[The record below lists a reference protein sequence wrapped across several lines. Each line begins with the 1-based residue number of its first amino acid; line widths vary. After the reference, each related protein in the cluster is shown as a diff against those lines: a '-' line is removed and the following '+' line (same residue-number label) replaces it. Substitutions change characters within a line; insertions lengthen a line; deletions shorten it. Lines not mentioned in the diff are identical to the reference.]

1 MNDDYMTAIT
11 VLYQSLDLLQK
22 IGSAQAQPLAKII
35 ERVKQEQKQQKQ
47 QKACLSREHRE
58 GEDSLERWLNSLD
71 EERRHGVNHALASEI
86 FSKSNETQ
94 QRMESE
100 RLYEQAESQAKA
112 GQTQEAIALCRQA
125 LELERRVGNVQG
137 QPQILT
143 LLGQLLALMG
153 DYDRALSDLQEAWN
167 LLARERSIH
176 TDSIEEIIVEI
187 IISRWQQLHQI
198 PGENFTEEK
207 LIQWIAP
214 LSHET
219 MKRVISRLEQ
229 VSA

>member
-1 MNDDYMTAIT
+1 
-11 VLYQSLDLLQK
+11 
-22 IGSAQAQPLAKII
+22 
-35 ERVKQEQKQQKQ
+35 
-47 QKACLSREHRE
+47 
-58 GEDSLERWLNSLD
+58 
-71 EERRHGVNHALASEI
+71 
-86 FSKSNETQ
+86 
-94 QRMESE
+94 
-100 RLYEQAESQAKA
+100 
-112 GQTQEAIALCRQA
+112 
-125 LELERRVGNVQG
+125 VGNVQG

-167 LLARERSIH
+167 LLARERSTH

-187 IISRWQQLHQI
+187 IISRWQQLHQV

-219 MKRVISRLEQ
+219 MKRVILRLEQ